1 MTRMRGAVLGA
12 VILLTLLLLCAC
24 VGRVPDGATETHLLR
39 VARGGETPTAA
50 DFLTEDARARCQRQ
64 GIEIAFASE
73 PDFATLGEQTVT
85 LTVGVATVEATCRVI
100 DDVTPPSFSGVRD
113 RSVRI
118 GEGAVLREGVVAT
131 DDCFGA
137 VSWTVDASAL
147 DTGREGYY
155 AVYYR
160 ATDAVGN
167 AAERMAY
174 VTVYAEDVTEEQLY
188 AACDA
193 YLADL
198 IPAGASREDICRLIW
213 TGVQSRIS
221 YFPLSDKTSPIRAA
235 YLALFREG
243 RGDCYSYFTAACAL
257 LSRAGVDYLTIE
269 RTHAEGE
276 ETHYWLMVDLAEQG
290 EAPRWYHFDPT
301 ELDTGGYPH
310 DGCLFTDAELDA
322 YNAHNVGFY
331 DYDRTAYPPS
341 ATQSLR

>member
-24 VGRVPDGATETHLLR
+24 VGRVPDGATETQLLR
-39 VARGGETPTAA
+39 VALGGEMPPAVA
-50 DFLTEDARARCQRQ
+50 FLTDAARAVCEER
-64 GIEIAFASE
+64 GIGVDYAEPPSWDAPGERTVLLAIGEREVVASC
-73 PDFATLGEQTVT
+73 V
-85 LTVGVATVEATCRVI
+85 VVEDT
-100 DDVTPPSFSGVRD
+100 TPPVLTGVRD
-113 RSVRI
+113 RSFAV
-118 GEGAVLREGVVAT
+118 GEGAVLRDGVTAT